1 MLFGLLVALLL
12 SASSYGQV
20 ETIPNAT
27 VLKNITPV
35 ELQAMRDTVEV
46 VIYDCKEAFVFE
58 EMHVP
63 GARLIVYD
71 QFTPEELPKD
81 HNTAL
86 AFYCYSPDCP
96 AGELAAGSAMGM
108 GYTHVMNM
116 EQGITGWQDAG
127 LKTEP

>member
-20 ETIPNAT
+20 ETAQNAP
-27 VLKNITPV
+27 VVKDITPV
-35 ELQAMRDTVEV
+35 ELQAMRDTGEV
-46 VIYDCKEAFVFE
+46 VIYDCNEAFIFE

-63 GARLIVYD
+63 GAHLIVYD
-71 QFTPEELPKD
+71 QFTAADLPKD

-96 AGELAAGSAMGM
+96 AGELAARTAMGM

-116 EQGITGWQDAG
+116 VQGITGWQDAG